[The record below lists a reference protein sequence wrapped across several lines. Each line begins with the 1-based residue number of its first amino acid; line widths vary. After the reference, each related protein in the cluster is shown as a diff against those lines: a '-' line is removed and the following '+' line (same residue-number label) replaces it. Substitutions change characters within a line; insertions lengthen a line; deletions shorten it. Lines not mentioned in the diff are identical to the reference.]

1 MGDEENRLPPI
12 AVASSHV
19 EMAGPPDLPPPGYET
34 AVNAPTADNPPSYES
49 LTLVNKLR
57 QAKEKSSNPVEYF
70 TSACAIICG
79 SFVFTI
85 FFAISI
91 AMPITMI
98 VIGAIY
104 KDQCTIERYIPIW
117 LIVAGVFGCISSI
130 VRTASNCYTL
140 FTKRGDA
147 ADAEGANN
155 KIQTKGCL
163 TSLIE
168 LFLFAWFIAG
178 NVWVYSVRNSVQY
191 TNPVE
196 GSYCHQTV
204 YLFSFWL
211 ITLSWILSVLFC
223 CCCCCV
229 LVVIGCGLG
238 IAGASQ

>member
-1 MGDEENRLPPI
+1 MGEEENRAPQI

-19 EMAGPPDLPPPGYET
+19 EMAGPSNLPPPGYET
-34 AVNAPTADNPPSYES
+34 AVNAPSADNPPSYES

-79 SFVFTI
+79 SFIFTMI
-85 FFAISI
+85 FAISI
-91 AMPITMI
+91 TMPITMI

-104 KDQCTIERYIPIW
+104 KDQCKIERYIPIW
-117 LIVAGVFGCISSI
+117 LIVAGVFGCVSTIF
-130 VRTASNCYTL
+130 RTASNCYTL
-140 FTKRGDA
+140 FTKRGDGN
-147 ADAEGANN
+147 DPEGANK
-155 KIQTKGCL
+155 KIQTKNCF

-178 NVWVYSVRNSVQY
+178 NVWVYSVRNTVQY
-191 TNPVE
+191 NDQSLNT
-196 GSYCHQTV
+196 YCHQTV

-211 ITLSWILSVLFC
+211 ITLTWILSVLFC

-229 LVVIGCGLG
+229 LLIIGCGLG
-238 IAGASQ
+238 IAGATK